1 MRNYISKK
9 RKKVL
14 EVLDMV
20 REGKSLYAGCETVQ
34 ISTKEFYDEVAKD
47 EKIKEMYL
55 CAINDYAD
63 KCVDDIRVIVQ
74 ELKNGEIDNS
84 TAKLLIETMKWL
96 VQKASNDVNGFGAE
110 NSGDEIDEVREI
122 VVKFV

>member
-1 MRNYISKK
+1 
-9 RKKVL
+9 
-14 EVLDMV
+14 MV
-20 REGKSLYAGCETVQ
+20 REGKSLYAGCFNVG
-34 ISTKEFYDEVAKD
+34 ISTREFYDEVAKD

-96 VQKASNDVNGFGAE
+96 VQKASNDISGVGEEFGD
-110 NSGDEIDEVREI
+110 DEGNCVKEI
-122 VVKFV
+122 MVKFV